1 MRVSF
6 CRYRLLG
13 AGMHHIIIALSA
25 VAAVALTDILL
36 EFRRRSRAIGDRGDA
51 ACPSPSKQNGRTLR
65 GATPIQPT
73 RNLVV
78 RHSEDGSCSRGEA
91 A

>member
-1 MRVSF
+1 MPVSF
-6 CRYRLLG
+6 CRHRLLG

-25 VAAVALTDILL
+25 VAAVALTYMLQEL
-36 EFRRRSRAIGDRGDA
+36 RRRSRVIGDHRDTT
-51 ACPSPSKQNGRTLR
+51 CPSPSKQNGRTLR

-78 RHSEDGSCSRGEA
+78 QHSEDGSRGEA

>member
-13 AGMHHIIIALSA
+13 AGMHYIVIASLA
-25 VAAVALTDILL
+25 VATVALTDMLQ
-36 EFRRRSRAIGDRGDA
+36 EFPRRSRAIGDRGDA